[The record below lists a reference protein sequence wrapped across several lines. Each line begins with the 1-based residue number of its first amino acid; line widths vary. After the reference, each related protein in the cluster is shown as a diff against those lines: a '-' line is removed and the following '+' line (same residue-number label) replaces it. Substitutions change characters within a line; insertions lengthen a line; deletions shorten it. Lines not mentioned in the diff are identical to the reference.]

1 MSPTRKSRTSMSG
14 RHLSLVPS
22 RRRCGLCGK
31 RDRLTQTECGQQ
43 WVCDDAHTYE
53 LFSYTRN
60 SCDHNHGRFTLCGFH
75 YNERHHGEWKTC
87 EPCRRA
93 FATELYV
100 YFGTNEYNF
109 ERLENPPAVEPTRC
123 RVCQKRIRLGEDSFG
138 GRAGHDVCRSGG
150 EAERS
155 KR

>member
-1 MSPTRKSRTSMSG
+1 MPPPRKSRSTRG
-14 RHLSLVPS
+14 RHLSIIPS

-31 RDRLTQTECGQQ
+31 RDRLTQTECCQQ
-43 WVCDDAHTYE
+43 WICDDAHTYA
-53 LFSYTRN
+53 LFSYARN
-60 SCDHNHGRFTLCGFH
+60 SCYHNHGRFTLCGFH
-75 YNERHHGEWKTC
+75 YHERHRGEWKTC

-100 YFGTNEYNF
+100 YFGMNAYNF
-109 ERLENPPAVEPTRC
+109 ERLENPPAYEPTLC
-123 RVCQKRIRLGEDSFG
+123 SVCQRRIRLGEDSYG
-138 GRAGHDVCRSGG
+138 TRAGRHICWSCG